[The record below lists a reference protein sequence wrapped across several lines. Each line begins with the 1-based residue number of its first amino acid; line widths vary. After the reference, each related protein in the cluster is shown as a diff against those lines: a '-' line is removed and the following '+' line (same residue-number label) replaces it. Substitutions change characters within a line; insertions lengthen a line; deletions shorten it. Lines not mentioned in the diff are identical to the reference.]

1 MVLSLACTHMRMS
14 PAEAVSAATINGA
27 YAVRRADVTGS
38 LERGKQADVIVL
50 DAEDYR
56 ELSYHFGINLVAMTI
71 KRGAI
76 VYQQGEVSNP
86 TAKESAADA
95 R

>member
-14 PAEAVSAATINGA
+14 PAEAISAATINGA
-27 YAVRRADVTGS
+27 HALRRADVTGS
-38 LERGKQADVIVL
+38 LESGKQADMIIL

-56 ELSYHFGINLVAMTI
+56 ELSYHFAVNLVATTI
-71 KRGAI
+71 KRGAV

-86 TAKESAADA
+86 TVKERAADA

>member
-1 MVLSLACTHMRMS
+1 MVLSLACIRMRMS

-27 YAVRRADVTGS
+27 HALRRADFTGS
-38 LERGKQADVIVL
+38 LERGKHADIIIL

-56 ELSYHFGINLVAMTI
+56 ELPYHFGVNLVATTI
-71 KRGAI
+71 KRGAV
-76 VYQQGEVSNP
+76 VYQQGEVSSP
-86 TAKESAADA
+86 TVKESAADA